1 VLGPWLVTPD
11 ELGNPGA
18 LQLSITVNGQ
28 PRQEANTNDLILN
41 VGELI
46 AWGSSFYTLHPGDVL
61 LTGTP
66 QGVGPVKPGDT
77 MLAKIERIGSMQIKV
92 S

>member
-1 VLGPWLVTPD
+1 
-11 ELGNPGA
+11 
-18 LQLSITVNGQ
+18 
-28 PRQEANTNDLILN
+28 
-41 VGELI
+41 
-46 AWGSSFYTLHPGDVL
+46 VL

-77 MLAKIERIGSMQIKV
+77 MVATIERIGAMRVAV

>member
-1 VLGPWLVTPD
+1 
-11 ELGNPGA
+11 
-18 LQLSITVNGQ
+18 
-28 PRQEANTNDLILN
+28 
-41 VGELI
+41 
-46 AWGSSFYTLHPGDVL
+46 LHPGDVL

-77 MLAKIERIGSMQIKV
+77 MVAHIERIGSMQIKV

>member
-1 VLGPWLVTPD
+1 M
-11 ELGNPGA
+11 
-18 LQLSITVNGQ
+18 
-28 PRQEANTNDLILN
+28 
-41 VGELI
+41 
-46 AWGSSFYTLHPGDVL
+46 L

-77 MLAKIERIGSMQIKV
+77 MVAAIERIGSMSVVV

>member
-1 VLGPWLVTPD
+1 
-11 ELGNPGA
+11 
-18 LQLSITVNGQ
+18 VNGEA
-28 PRQEANTNDLILN
+28 RQQASTSDLILG

-46 AWGSSFYTLHPGDVL
+46 AWASSFYTLHPGDVI

-77 MLAKIERIGSMQIKV
+77 MLAAIERIGAMQVKV
-92 S
+92 F